1 MTLNGRMTVTT
12 AVACVL
18 VSSVLLPLFIDTLWF
33 VIGAGA
39 VIAVAGTG
47 ALTRLRTLP
56 VSVCLAASLVGLLLY
71 LNLVFEVRHSLLLV
85 IPTPSS
91 LTRLWHLA
99 GTGLHD
105 ANRYA
110 PPAPNLPGLL
120 LLAAGGVGIT
130 AVLTDLIAVRLRSTA
145 LAGLPLLVLFTVPVT
160 MNAPHDQL
168 TTVVVFCLSGVG
180 YLAMLS
186 ADGRE
191 RIRVWGRLVSLWRP
205 APRYG
210 PASGGTGFD
219 RNGFDGNGR
228 PDTPRLARGRGVKGL
243 GPDTRALAAAGR
255 RVGLASIVLALC
267 APLIVPG
274 LHASK
279 LFSSGPGIGGTGGGG
294 GDSLTLPSALNQ
306 AVAQLHESQPRTL
319 FTYTTNATQ
328 AEQAKDAQYFRQYVF
343 DTMGDSG
350 WEVDNYAARSVPVN
364 SIPGPQGLTD
374 STGLQTVR
382 TTVNAGQDF
391 RSPPQQPTFLPLP
404 YPAISVTAPGKWLA
418 DPDRMVYST
427 SDSIAGQSYSVA
439 SVVVDPSQ
447 VQLETV
453 AGLVRTAALAPD
465 LALPP
470 AYRTSALKKLA
481 ARNSAGQTTEFG
493 KVNALATW
501 LSGPQFIY
509 TLSAP
514 TLTSAPKLLN
524 FLTKGKSGFCV
535 QYAYAMTVLTRLL
548 GIPAR
553 FVVGYTGGTRQKDG
567 SYVVRNTDSHA
578 WTEVYFPTL
587 GWIRFEPTP
596 AGQGTANAPDY
607 MTAGAKSGQGGAT
620 PPILGAT
627 QSPGAG
633 KSAPPVSGLGRTVR
647 PGSTEGGL
655 SGSGKRASTPW
666 TAVALA
672 VIAALVLAFGLISVA
687 AGPAQQLLAGH
698 PAVSRRRPRAPTVA
712 VVGVAAAALVAL
724 ALYRL
729 MARTSGLNLGVG
741 WATVGIT
748 FGATAAAA
756 LITPAVFRLV
766 LRRWRWMRADDDTGR
781 AHAAWREFHDDL
793 ADFGMTS
800 RPSEPPRTLA
810 ARVTTTLAEPAAAAV
825 TRLALA
831 EERASYAA
839 RPAES
844 QNLRR
849 DGTAARRGLAASARP
864 STRWRAA
871 VFPASMMTALGEAA
885 ARIPDRIM
893 TLRFRHRTRR

>member
-1 MTLNGRMTVTT
+1 MTLNTRMTATT

-18 VSSVLLPLFIDTLWF
+18 VSTVLLPLFSDILWF

-56 VSVCLAASLVGLLLY
+56 VSVCLAAGLVGLLLY

-85 IPTPSS
+85 VPTPGS
-91 LTRLWHLA
+91 LSRLWHLA

-110 PPAPNLPGLL
+110 PPAPNRPGLL
-120 LLAAGGVGIT
+120 LLAVGGVGIT

-160 MNAPHDQL
+160 MNAPHSQL
-168 TTVVVFCLSGVG
+168 TTVLVFCLSGAG

-191 RIRVWGRLVSLWRP
+191 RIRVWGRLVSLWRS

-210 PASGGTGFD
+210 RTSGGT
-219 RNGFDGNGR
+219 FDGAGS
-228 PDTPRLARGRGVKGL
+228 DGRGLDGRGERRP

-279 LFSSGPGIGGTGGGG
+279 LFSSGPGIGGTGSGGG
-294 GDSLTLPSALNQ
+294 PQSLSLPSALNQ
-306 AVAQLHESQPRTL
+306 AVSQLHESQPRAL
-319 FTYTTNATQ
+319 FTYTTNASQSQQ
-328 AEQAKDAQYFRQYVF
+328 ASDAEYFRQYVF
-343 DTMGDSG
+343 DSLGDKG
-350 WEVDNYAARSVPVN
+350 WKVDNWAARSVPV
-364 SIPGPQGLTD
+364 SSMPGP
-374 STGLQTVR
+374 TGLSGLAAPQTVR
-382 TTVNAGQDF
+382 TIVRAGKDL
-391 RSPPQQPTFLPLP
+391 RSPGTQPTFLPLP
-404 YPAISVTAPGKWLA
+404 YPAIQVTAPGKWLV

-427 SDSIAGQSYSVA
+427 SDSITDQTYSVT
-439 SVVVDPSQ
+439 SMVVDPSQ
-447 VQLETV
+447 AQLQAV
-453 AGLVRTAALAPD
+453 PGLARTAELAPD
-465 LALPP
+465 LQLPP
-470 AYRTSALKKLA
+470 AYRTSALKELA
-481 ARNSAGQTTEFG
+481 ASNTAGQTTEFA

-501 LSGPQFIY
+501 LSGPQFTY
-509 TLSAP
+509 SLAP
-514 TLTSAPKLLN
+514 AQPTSARSLVN
-524 FLTKGKSGFCV
+524 FLTKGKSGYCV
-535 QYAYAMTVLTRLL
+535 HYAYAMTVLTRLL

-553 FVVGYTGGTRQKDG
+553 FVVGYTAGTRQKDG
-567 SYVVRNTDSHA
+567 SYVVSTTDSHA
-578 WTEVYFPTL
+578 WTEVYFPSM

-596 AGQGTANAPDY
+596 AGQGTANTPDY
-607 MTAGAKSGQGGAT
+607 MTGGAGNGQAGGSA
-620 PPILGAT
+620 PVLGAT
-627 QSPGAG
+627 QAPDTL
-633 KSAPPVSGLGRTVR
+633 KTPPPVGGLGTKTVL
-647 PGSTEGGL
+647 PGDAAGGL
-655 SGSGKRASTPW
+655 VGPAKRAGTPW

-672 VIAALVLAFGLISVA
+672 VIAALVLALGLISVV
-687 AGPAQQLLAGH
+687 AGPSQHLLAGH
-698 PAVSRRRPRAPTVA
+698 PGVLRRRPRTATVA
-712 VVGVAAAALVAL
+712 IVVVAAAALVAL

-729 MARTSGLNLGVG
+729 LARTSGLNLGVG
-741 WATVGIT
+741 WATVGIA
-748 FGATAAAA
+748 FGATAAVA

-766 LRRWRWMRADDDTGR
+766 LRRWRWMRADDDAGR

-793 ADFGMTS
+793 ADFGVTS

-810 ARVTTTLAEPAAAAV
+810 ARVTTTLAEPAAEAV

-839 RPAES
+839 RPTGS

-849 DGTAARRGLAASARP
+849 DGTAARRGLAANARR
-864 STRWRAA
+864 STRWRAT

-885 ARIPDRIM
+885 ARIPDRIT
-893 TLRFRHRTRR
+893 TLRFRRRTR